1 MFDSE
6 REHKDFWYDSPYQHA
21 VHQAIVDAVDK
32 GDESPWLLTNYDT
45 WVANPNYKGPP
56 NPPHPESYY
65 D

>member
-32 GDESPWLLTNYDT
+32 GDESPWLLTN
-45 WVANPNYKGPP
+45 
-56 NPPHPESYY
+56 
-65 D
+65 